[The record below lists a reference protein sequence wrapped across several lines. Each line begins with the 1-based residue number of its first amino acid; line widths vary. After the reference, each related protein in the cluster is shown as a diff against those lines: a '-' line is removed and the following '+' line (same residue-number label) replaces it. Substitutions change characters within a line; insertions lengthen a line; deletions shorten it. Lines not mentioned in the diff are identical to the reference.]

1 MSVLSLHRA
10 APAVDAEP
18 APARRPGDPWWTR
31 GALGGVL
38 LLAALLYGWGLSGYA
53 NEYYSAAVRSGTE
66 SWKAFFFGSLDSA
79 SFITVDKPPMAL
91 WVQEL
96 TARVIGFG
104 SWSLLLPEVVMG
116 VAGVFVLYVTV
127 RRVFGPVAGLVAAL
141 VMALTPITVAI
152 NRDNNPDTLLVLLLL
167 LAAWACQRA
176 IESGRLRWLLA
187 SAFFLGCGF
196 NTKMLQAYLLLP
208 ALALVYLLFAPG
220 GRLRRVWHLL
230 ASGVVLAVSSFWWMV
245 VVDLIPA
252 SSRPYIGGSTDGT
265 VWDLVIGYNGLGRVT
280 GNEGGGRGGPGGG
293 QGASFAGASG
303 LGRLFNDT
311 VGGQISWLLPF
322 AALVLVVGVVTLWKR
337 PRTDLARAAVVLW
350 GGWLVVHFVIFS
362 FSDGTMHP
370 YYTTAL
376 APAVGALTGIGGILS
391 LRAYRSSSRRHDAA
405 FTGDA
410 SDGTLGGNAPDAAL
424 SLGFPDTAPAGHGSG
439 TALRGDA
446 SDAAPAGS
454 SPDTAPPGDG
464 SGGALR
470 DSPSTAALTG
480 NSPDTA
486 PAGHGSGTAP
496 RGDASTSALTGNSP
510 DTAPTGH
517 GSGGTL
523 RSDAS
528 TSALTGNSPDTA
540 PTGHGS
546 GGTLGGYASEVAPSE
561 GASGAALSGHA
572 PGVASG
578 KGGHRLTS
586 AGAPDADSA
595 VRAGRTEDSWADD
608 GRAVD
613 VRGQAGQGEPART
626 DDAFGPG
633 VSAHDG
639 YGRWSSA
646 VWSWSLPL
654 GVAVTGGWSFA
665 LLRRTPSWNPWLSW
679 TVLTLTVLA
688 VAGLVVALVGGASGP
703 GRRAPRHSPAAARPG
718 TDPAA
723 TRPAAAH
730 GPAATVEPGLNGPS
744 ASATT
749 PGSAPNGRSTPTAGS
764 VPNDPSTSAPTAGS
778 ALDGR
783 STPATTAGSAPNGPS
798 ATTAGSAPND
808 PSTSAATAGSALD
821 GRSTSAAAPG
831 SAPDDPSA
839 SATTAG
845 SAADG
850 PSTSAAT
857 AGSAPDDPS
866 ASVTTAGSAA
876 DGSSASAPVW
886 PSSSDAPAP
895 SSGGGGPT
903 TSSASG
909 GSNRSGG
916 SVKAGLRSRLGRV
929 AMVAAIVGMVA
940 GLAGPAAYAVSAAAS
955 SSNGTNPLAGPSGGF
970 GMFGGPGMRG
980 GNGRIPAGAR
990 RAMEDLF
997 PGGMPP
1003 GGAGDSGN
1011 SGAPGM
1017 PGQAPGGGTGR
1028 PTGGQGGFPGG
1039 GGGFPGR
1046 GGGSPGGG
1054 FPGGGG
1060 PGGEASTQLISYLQ
1074 KNRGGAT
1081 WLLAVSS
1088 AMSASSII
1096 IKTGEPVMAMG
1107 GFTGSDPAMT
1117 VSKLQQ
1123 YVKSGK
1129 LRFVMVGGGGPPGGS
1144 SDVTSWVTKNCQAV
1158 KASEYGGTSTSSS
1171 QQQNSQGLYRCT

>member
-1 MSVLSLHRA
+1 MSVLSPHRST
-10 APAVDAEP
+10 PAVDAGP
-18 APARRPGDPWWTR
+18 AAERRSGDPWWAR

-53 NEYYSAAVRSGTE
+53 NEYYSAAVRSGAE

-91 WVQEL
+91 WAQEL
-96 TARVIGFG
+96 TARVIGYG

-116 VAGVFVLYVTV
+116 VAAVFVLYVTV

-167 LAAWACQRA
+167 LSAWACQRA
-176 IESGRLRWLLA
+176 VASGRLRWLVA

-280 GNEGGGRGGPGGG
+280 GNEGGGRSGPPGGG

-376 APAVGALTGIGGILS
+376 APAVGALTGIGGVLS
-391 LRAYRSSSRRHDAA
+391 LRAYRSSSLRRGAA
-405 FTGDA
+405 LAGDSSGGMPSGDVSGAALGGDA
-410 SDGTLGGNAPDAAL
+410 P
-424 SLGFPDTAPAGHGSG
+424 
-439 TALRGDA
+439 
-446 SDAAPAGS
+446 
-454 SPDTAPPGDG
+454 
-464 SGGALR
+464 GGALGR
-470 DSPSTAALTG
+470 
-480 NSPDTA
+480 N
-486 PAGHGSGTAP
+486 
-496 RGDASTSALTGNSP
+496 
-510 DTAPTGH
+510 
-517 GSGGTL
+517 
-523 RSDAS
+523 
-528 TSALTGNSPDTA
+528 
-540 PTGHGS
+540 
-546 GGTLGGYASEVAPSE
+546 
-561 GASGAALSGHA
+561 ASGAALGGDA
-572 PGVASG
+572 PGGALGRDASG
-578 KGGHRLTS
+578 AALGGRHRTS
-586 AGAPDADSA
+586 DGTPDTDSP
-595 VRAGRTEDSWADD
+595 VMAGRGEDGWADD
-608 GRAVD
+608 GRTVD
-613 VRGQAGQGEPART
+613 VRCRAGRGEPADT
-626 DDAFGPG
+626 AEPG
-633 VSAHDG
+633 VSRPGVSSLDG
-639 YGRWSSA
+639 RSRWNSLA
-646 VWSWSLPL
+646 WNWSLPL

-679 TVLTLTVLA
+679 TVLALTVLA
-688 VAGLVVALVGGASGP
+688 VAGLVVALTGGAVGLARRTSRHAPADVRRGP
-703 GRRAPRHSPAAARPG
+703 DTTVTRPTTDATTTRPG
-718 TDPAA
+718 TDATTAQPGTDATTAQPEADATAA
-723 TRPAAAH
+723 QPGTGVTAAQPEADATTARSADGR
-730 GPAATVEPGLNGPS
+730 GPAASTTVE
-744 ASATT
+744 
-749 PGSAPNGRSTPTAGS
+749 SAPDDSS
-764 VPNDPSTSAPTAGS
+764 S
-778 ALDGR
+778 
-783 STPATTAGSAPNGPS
+783 
-798 ATTAGSAPND
+798 
-808 PSTSAATAGSALD
+808 ATAGS
-821 GRSTSAAAPG
+821 SS
-831 SAPDDPSA
+831 
-839 SATTAG
+839 
-845 SAADG
+845 ADG
-850 PSTSAAT
+850 P
-857 AGSAPDDPS
+857 APITPG
-866 ASVTTAGSAA
+866 AEAV
-876 DGSSASAPVW
+876 
-886 PSSSDAPAP
+886 
-895 SSGGGGPT
+895 
-903 TSSASG
+903 TSSAAVG
-909 GSNRSGG
+909 DGSTKARFRS
-916 SVKAGLRSRLGRV
+916 KPARV
-929 AMVAAIVGMVA
+929 AVVAAITGMVA

-980 GNGRIPAGAR
+980 GNGRLPADAR
-990 RAMEDLF
+990 RTMEGRF

-1003 GGAGDSGN
+1003 GAAGDSGD

-1017 PGQAPGGGTGR
+1017 PGEAPGGSTGR
-1028 PTGGQGGFPGG
+1028 PNGDGGQGGFPGG
-1039 GGGFPGR
+1039 RGGFPG
-1046 GGGSPGGG
+1046 GGGG

-1060 PGGEASTQLISYLQ
+1060 PGGEANTQLISYLQ

-1129 LRFVMVGGGGPPGGS
+1129 LRFVMVGGGGPGGGG
-1144 SDVTSWVTKNCQAV
+1144 SDVTTWVTKNCQAV
-1158 KASEYGGTSTSSS
+1158 KASEYGGTSTSSA

>member
-1 MSVLSLHRA
+1 MSVLSPHRA

-18 APARRPGDPWWTR
+18 APARRSGDPWWTR

-176 IESGRLRWLLA
+176 VESGRLRWLLA

-230 ASGVVLAVSSFWWMV
+230 ASGVVLALSSFWWMV

-280 GNEGGGRGGPGGG
+280 GNEGGGPGGGRGGPGGG

-376 APAVGALTGIGGILS
+376 APAVGALTGIGGTLS

-410 SDGTLGGNAPDAAL
+410 SDGTLGGNVSDAAL
-424 SLGFPDTAPAGHGSG
+424 SLGFPDPAPARHGSG
-439 TALRGDA
+439 GALRGDA
-446 SDAAPAGS
+446 SDAALTGS
-454 SPDTAPPGDG
+454 SPDTTP
-464 SGGALR
+464 
-470 DSPSTAALTG
+470 T
-480 NSPDTA
+480 
-486 PAGHGSGTAP
+486 GHGSGTAP
-496 RGDASTSALTGNSP
+496 RGDASDAALAGSSP
-510 DTAPTGH
+510 DTAPTGD
-517 GSGGTL
+517 GSSGAL
-523 RSDAS
+523 RGDAS
-528 TSALTGNSPDTA
+528 TAALTENSPDPA

-546 GGTLGGYASEVAPSE
+546 GMPPGGYASEVAPAE
-561 GASGAALSGHA
+561 GASGAALS
-572 PGVASG
+572 V
-578 KGGHRLTS
+578 HRRTS
-586 AGAPDADSA
+586 ASAPDTDPA
-595 VRAGRTEDSWADD
+595 VRAGRTEDGWADD
-608 GRAVD
+608 GRTVD
-613 VRGQAGQGEPART
+613 VRGRAGQGEPART
-626 DDAFGPG
+626 GGAFGPG

-639 YGRWSSA
+639 YGRWSSVA
-646 VWSWSLPL
+646 WSWSLPL

-688 VAGLVVALVGGASGP
+688 VAGLVVALIGGASGP

-723 TRPAAAH
+723 ARPAAAH

-749 PGSAPNGRSTPTAGS
+749 PGSAPNGRSTS
-764 VPNDPSTSAPTAGS
+764 TAGS
-778 ALDGR
+778 APDGR
-783 STPATTAGSAPNGPS
+783 STPATTAGSAPDGPS
-798 ATTAGSAPND
+798 TSTTTAGSAP
-808 PSTSAATAGSALD
+808 D
-821 GRSTSAAAPG
+821 GRSTP
-831 SAPDDPSA
+831 
-839 SATTAG
+839 ATTAG
-845 SAADG
+845 S
-850 PSTSAAT
+850 
-857 AGSAPDDPS
+857 
-866 ASVTTAGSAA
+866 VA
-876 DGSSASAPVW
+876 DGSLASAPVW
-886 PSSSDAPAP
+886 PSSSEAPAS
-895 SSGGGGPT
+895 SSGAAGPT

-909 GSNRSGG
+909 GSDRTGG

-929 AMVAAIVGMVA
+929 AAVAAIVGMVA

-1003 GGAGDSGN
+1003 GGAGGSGN

-1028 PTGGQGGFPGG
+1028 PNGGQGGFPGG

-1046 GGGSPGGG
+1046 SGGS
-1054 FPGGGG
+1054 PGGGG